1 MKLLLN
7 KAVTLFVTS
16 AALAL
21 FAATPARSADAADP
35 KAAVPPLIYRSA
47 FEGYRPNTEA
57 EVGKWRETNDK
68 VGRIGGWRAYA
79 KEAAA
84 PDAPASAVMVEPK
97 R

>member
-1 MKLLLN
+1 MKFLLN
-7 KAVTLFVTS
+7 KAVTLLVAS

-21 FAATPARSADAADP
+21 IAAAPARSADAADP
-35 KAAVPPLIYRSA
+35 KAGVPPLVYRSA

-57 EVGKWRETNDK
+57 EVGKWRETNDL

-84 PDAPASAVMVEPK
+84 PDTPASAAPVEPK